1 MTSPIIACA
10 IFVALCIGILLVV
23 KFSKWQN

>member
-1 MTSPIIACA
+1 MSGPVIACA
-10 IFVALCIGILLVV
+10 IFVALVIGILLVV